1 MKPERDYGLV
11 DILERLLNKGVIL
24 NADLIITVAGVPLI
38 GLSLKAA
45 LASIETML
53 DYGMLEAWDRET
65 RDWYKNQL
73 MERRPR
79 LADDE
84 VILYKTF
91 GYIWYSEGLISSWRP
106 GFWYVTN
113 ERIFLWRREPDE
125 DLFETYLDRIA
136 SVKTGTEIEFGKDRE
151 ELNLEV
157 EGQVARIRS
166 SDVSAFEDAI
176 RKALSIPGIKQSQS
190 CEIGGKS

>member
-11 DILERLLNKGVIL
+11 DILDRLLNKGLIL
-24 NADLIITVAGVPLI
+24 NADLIITVAGIPLI

-65 RDWYKNQL
+65 REWYKKQL
-73 MERRPR
+73 MESGPH
-79 LADDE
+79 LADGE
-84 VILYKTF
+84 VVLYKTF
-91 GYIWYSEGLISSWRP
+91 GYVWYSQGLISSWRP

-113 ERIFLWRREPDE
+113 GRVLLWRREPE
-125 DLFETYLDRIA
+125 EALFEAFL
-136 SVKTGTEIEFGKDRE
+136 GEIGSIEARSEIDFGKERE

-157 EGQVARIRS
+157 EGRIARIRS
-166 SDVSAFEDAI
+166 SDVSEFEDAI
-176 RKALSIPGIKQSQS
+176 RKALASQDIAQSQS
-190 CEIGGKS
+190 CQIRF

>member
-1 MKPERDYGLV
+1 MKMKPERDYGLV
-11 DILERLLNKGVIL
+11 DILDRLLNKGVIL

-65 RDWYKNQL
+65 RNWYKNQL

-79 LADDE
+79 LAEDE

-91 GYIWYSEGLISSWRP
+91 GYIWYNQGLISSWRP

-125 DLFETYLDRIA
+125 DLFETYLERIA

-157 EGQVARIRS
+157 EGRVARIRS
-166 SDVSAFEDAI
+166 SDVPAFEDAI
-176 RKALSIPGIKQSQS
+176 RKALFNPRHQREPELGSWG
-190 CEIGGKS
+190 

>member
-11 DILERLLNKGVIL
+11 DILDKLLNKGVLL

-53 DYGMLEAWDRET
+53 DYGMLQAWDRET
-65 RDWYKNQL
+65 REWYKRQL
-73 MERRPR
+73 SKRDPS
-79 LADDE
+79 LAEGE
-84 VILYKTF
+84 VVLYKTF
-91 GYIWYSEGLISSWRP
+91 GSIWYSQGLISSWRP

-113 ERIFLWRREPDE
+113 RRLFLWRREPE
-125 DLFETYLDRIA
+125 EALFEAFLETVGSIEA
-136 SVKTGTEIEFGKDRE
+136 VSEIDFGKERE

-157 EGQVARIRS
+157 EGRIAHIRS
-166 SDVSAFEDAI
+166 SDISELGEAI
-176 RKALSIPGIKQSQS
+176 RKALECQDIAQGQS
-190 CEIGGKS
+190 C

>member
-11 DILERLLNKGVIL
+11 DILDRLLNKGVIL

-65 RDWYKNQL
+65 REWYKKQL
-73 MERRPR
+73 VESGPH
-79 LADDE
+79 LADGE
-84 VILYKTF
+84 VLLYKTF
-91 GYIWYSEGLISSWRP
+91 GYIWYSQGLISSWRP

-113 ERIFLWRREPDE
+113 RRIFLWRREPE
-125 DLFETYLDRIA
+125 EALFEAHLEKIGSIKA
-136 SVKTGTEIEFGKDRE
+136 GSEIDFGKERE

-157 EGQVARIRS
+157 EGRIARVRS
-166 SDVSAFEDAI
+166 SDVSEFEDAI
-176 RKALSIPGIKQSQS
+176 RKALVSQDIAQSQS
-190 CEIGGKS
+190 CQIRF

>member
-11 DILERLLNKGVIL
+11 DILDRLLNKGVIL
-24 NADLIITVAGVPLI
+24 NADLVITVAGIPLI

-65 RDWYKNQL
+65 REWYKRQL
-73 MERRPR
+73 VESAPH
-79 LADDE
+79 LAEGE
-84 VILYKTF
+84 VVHYKTF

-113 ERIFLWRREPDE
+113 ERIFLWRREPE
-125 DLFETYLDRIA
+125 EALFEVLLEKIGSIA
-136 SVKTGTEIEFGKDRE
+136 AGSEIDFGKERE
-151 ELNLEV
+151 ELDLDV
-157 EGQVARIRS
+157 EGRIARIRS
-166 SDVSAFEDAI
+166 SDVPEFEEAI
-176 RKALSIPGIKQSQS
+176 RKALASQDIAQSQS
-190 CEIGGKS
+190 GPIRV

>member
-11 DILERLLNKGVIL
+11 DILDRLLNKGLIL
-24 NADLIITVAGVPLI
+24 NADLIITVAGIPLI

-65 RDWYKNQL
+65 REWYKKQL
-73 MERRPR
+73 MESGPH
-79 LADDE
+79 LADGE
-84 VILYKTF
+84 VVLYKTF
-91 GYIWYSEGLISSWRP
+91 GYVWYSQGLISSWRP

-113 ERIFLWRREPDE
+113 GRVLLWRREPE
-125 DLFETYLDRIA
+125 EALFEAFLGKIGSIEAR
-136 SVKTGTEIEFGKDRE
+136 SEIDFGKERE

-157 EGQVARIRS
+157 EGRIARIRS
-166 SDVSAFEDAI
+166 SDVSEFEDAI
-176 RKALSIPGIKQSQS
+176 RKALASQDIAQSQS
-190 CEIGGKS
+190 CQIRF